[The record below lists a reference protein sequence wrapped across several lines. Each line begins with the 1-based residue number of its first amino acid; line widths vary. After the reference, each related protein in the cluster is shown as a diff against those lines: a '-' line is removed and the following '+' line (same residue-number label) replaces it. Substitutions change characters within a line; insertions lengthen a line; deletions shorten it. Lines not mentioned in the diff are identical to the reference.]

1 MRYLISIPLLLLLG
15 GCADMG
21 YYWHSARGHLE
32 VMDKRVAIEDLLA
45 EQSTTPE
52 LRERLTLVR
61 EIREFSVTRLDLPDN
76 DSYLSYVELDRPYLV
91 QNLFAAPE
99 FSTRLRQWCYPIIGC
114 ASYRGYY
121 DETRL
126 LAYVE
131 ELETAGLEVHVG
143 RVSAYS
149 TLGWFDDP
157 VLSSFIN
164 WPDFTSRSISK
175 TIRPSTNPSP
185 RRCSRSA
192 PSCGCSRVNKRKHCS
207 NCCAGRGTATKS
219 SN

>member
-121 DETRL
+121 DERSRGTRRQGIGL
-126 LAYVE
+126 LD
-131 ELETAGLEVHVG
+131 AGLVRRPGAEQLHQLAG
-143 RVSAYS
+143 LPARGPAVSRTYS
-149 TLGWFDDP
+149 PADLYRRRYDLQRIPRLGG
-157 VLSSFIN
+157 
-164 WPDFTSRSISK
+164 
-175 TIRPSTNPSP
+175 
-185 RRCSRSA
+185 A
-192 PSCGCSRVNKRKHCS
+192 
-207 NCCAGRGTATKS
+207 AGRHRAVAAVA
-219 SN
+219 